1 MTQFEHEIIV
11 LCLNILGCLKQT
23 NEEITK
29 DKEEIIYFENLL
41 INAKKLYFKS
51 TSKKRI
57 NNQYHFDLLRDL
69 IEISER
75 KLFEYYMERNK

>member
-1 MTQFEHEIIV
+1 MTQFEREIIV
-11 LCLNILGCLKQT
+11 LCLNILGCVKLRNK
-23 NEEITK
+23 EIADDDET
-29 DKEEIIYFENLL
+29 IIYFENLV